1 MYFGYITTVYGVL
14 RIKYYFSIIL
24 YGNGCEYVVLQNNR
38 YVLSFLY
45 TAKGTTDISSKPFS
59 FITQELV
66 LFVEHLQT
74 DSDSLENQ
82 QNHST

>member
-38 YVLSFLY
+38 YVL
-45 TAKGTTDISSKPFS
+45 
-59 FITQELV
+59 
-66 LFVEHLQT
+66 LFFTRRKILQT
-74 DSDSLENQ
+74 FLANLSLSSHKNQ
-82 QNHST
+82 FCLPNVYKPILIH